1 MGNETIDKILE
12 AKRQAASP
20 QTETEKQEDKFFSV
34 LGGEGVHE
42 DFLELRM
49 RTGNLVCFS
58 YSDLL
63 WFNYD
68 PQAGCID
75 LEIGG
80 FLINIKGRGLVP
92 KLWQGI
98 KSKRVAWIKEADTEM
113 QDHKDNESFIE
124 GILITPPNT
133 GEGGEEGSAEAS

>member
-1 MGNETIDKILE
+1 MGQEAIDKILE
-12 AKRQAASP
+12 EKKRAAAP
-20 QTETEKQEDKFFSV
+20 PAAEPGQEDKFFSV
-34 LGGEGVHE
+34 LGGEGLHE
-42 DFLELRM
+42 EFLELRM

-92 KLWQGI
+92 KLWHGI

-113 QDHKDNESFIE
+113 QDHKDNDSFIQE
-124 GILITPPNT
+124 ILITPPSA
-133 GEGGEEGSAEAS
+133 GGEEGAEAEPA

>member
-1 MGNETIDKILE
+1 MAENAIDKILE
-12 AKRQAASP
+12 EKKRAAAP
-20 QTETEKQEDKFFSV
+20 VAAAEPGQEDKFFSI
-34 LGGEGVHE
+34 LGGEGLHE
-42 DFLELRM
+42 EFIEFRM
-49 RTGNLVCFS
+49 RTGNLICFS

-98 KSKRVAWIKEADTEM
+98 KSKRVAWIKEADTEL
-113 QDHKDNESFIE
+113 QDHKDNENFILE
-124 GILITPPNT
+124 ILITPPST
-133 GEGGEEGSAEAS
+133 GEESGAEETPA